1 MAGVPPRDNSPSR
14 EEVSLY
20 GDALEPGALV
30 GPWVVEAR
38 VHAGVTAWLY
48 RASHV
53 GTRASAALKVLRAQF
68 NHVSE
73 VLQRFKQ
80 EADTLRSLRHPHI
93 VEVLEYGELR
103 DGRPWLAMEW
113 LPGESIDRWLAHQG
127 PFSAAE
133 ALTVMEELGGALHL
147 AHRQGVLHRDLKAQN
162 VMVIP
167 RAEGFTV
174 KLVDFGIARVQPPEG
189 LSGLTTAGAVLGTPV
204 AMAPEQIRGQAVDA
218 RTDLYA
224 LGVLLYQLLTGR
236 LPFHGASAVEVEEQ
250 HLHAPPPRMGEHVQ
264 VPPALE
270 AVVQRCLAKRPEERW
285 PDVPAFLHA
294 LRAALAPAS
303 SPTWAAGIYVDVRF
317 PPNCEDPTDEDLD
330 AKEAALDVAR
340 EALEAAGWAFAVA
353 GGNVL
358 LAWHPLPEE
367 AAARS
372 HAMNSARALAEDV
385 LTRALEAA
393 GTRALVRIYA
403 HAASSDVTRDAQGR
417 PRLMGGDLLRVDLWA
432 MDGTPGTVTWGSG
445 LPPR

>member
-1 MAGVPPRDNSPSR
+1 MAGTPPRDDASPGA
-14 EEVSLY
+14 EVSLY
-20 GDALEPGALV
+20 GDELEPGALV

-38 VHAGVTAWLY
+38 VHSGVTAWLY
-48 RASHV
+48 RASHIS
-53 GTRASAALKVLRAQF
+53 TRAPAALKVVRSEL

-73 VLQRFKQ
+73 VLRRFKQ
-80 EADTLRSLRHPHI
+80 EADTLQALRHPNI

-113 LPGESIDRWLAHQG
+113 LPGESVDRWLAHRG
-127 PFSAAE
+127 PFSAPE

-189 LSGLTTAGAVLGTPV
+189 LSGLTSAGAVMGTPV

-218 RTDLYA
+218 RTDLYS

-236 LPFHGASAVEVEEQ
+236 LPFEGTSAVEVEEQ
-250 HLHAPPPRMGEHVQ
+250 HLHAPPPRLGERVQ

-285 PDVPAFLHA
+285 PDVPAFLEA
-294 LRAALAPAS
+294 LRAALAPVT
-303 SPTWAAGIYVDVRF
+303 SPPWAVGIYVDARF
-317 PPNCEDPTDEDLD
+317 PESCEEPTDEDLD
-330 AKEAALDVAR
+330 AKEAALDTAR
-340 EALEAAGWAFAVA
+340 GALEAAGWGFAVD

-358 LAWHPLPEE
+358 LAWHSLPEE
-367 AAARS
+367 AHARPR
-372 HAMNSARALAEDV
+372 AMDTARALAKDV
-385 LTRALEAA
+385 LTQTCEAA
-393 GTRALVRIYA
+393 GTRVQVRVYA
-403 HAASSDVTRDAQGR
+403 HSAPCEITRDAQGR
-417 PRLMGGDLLRVDLWA
+417 PRLAGGELLRLDLWTQGGA
-432 MDGTPGTVTWGSG
+432 ANTVTWSAGA
-445 LPPR
+445 LPR